1 MLYTLV
7 FVDSCRGNSC
17 WLILIKIARNKLCEL
32 TWLTLVSGLPYQ
44 MSELELLLLFITAL
58 WVLSFLS
65 PKTSDDQYTC
75 DFQKRDYSRYSF
87 CVFNYFWHNKH
98 WKNSWREDFVNGKEL
113 PPENWAGVMIRT
125 LKTLAF
131 TLILKSGFG
140 VCTSHLIWRS
150 SLFQGDWLCTQ
161 QLKSV
166 KMNQLTQLPMTA
178 KIA

>member
-1 MLYTLV
+1 MANAGQWFTISNEWV
-7 FVDSCRGNSC
+7 G
-17 WLILIKIARNKLCEL
+17 
-32 TWLTLVSGLPYQ
+32 TT
-44 MSELELLLLFITAL
+44 FIIYHRSAL

-87 CVFNYFWHNKH
+87 CVFVYSWHNKH
-98 WKNSWREDFVNGKEL
+98 WINSWREDFVNGTEL

-140 VCTSHLIWRS
+140 VCTSHLIWGS

-178 KIA
+178 KIAWMPFTVTFSSKSLKLGEL